1 MEGYTLPVAN
11 PEFDTLQAAESFRQ
25 AGMPADQAK
34 AVARA
39 IQQRGEDQAEDRVS
53 NSGLAAALA
62 QLETRL
68 TNRLYISLGVLFA
81 ALVAVRFFT

>member
-1 MEGYTLPVAN
+1 MIAVYTSPVAN
-11 PEFDTLQAAESFRQ
+11 PAFDTLQAAESFQQ

-39 IQQRGEDQAEDRVS
+39 IRQRGEEQVT
-53 NSGLAAALA
+53 NSGLTAALA

-81 ALVAVRFFT
+81 ALVAVGFFT

>member
-1 MEGYTLPVAN
+1 MAN
-11 PEFDTLQAAESFRQ
+11 SAFDTLQAAESFQQ

-39 IQQRGEDQAEDRVS
+39 IRQRGEDQVT

-62 QLETRL
+62 QFETRL
-68 TNRLYISLGVLFA
+68 TNHLYISLGVLFA
-81 ALVAVRFFT
+81 ALVAVGFFT

>member
-1 MEGYTLPVAN
+1 MSV
-11 PEFDTLQAAESFRQ
+11 DVS
-25 AGMPADQAK
+25 K

-39 IQQRGEDQAEDRVS
+39 FQQRGEDQVT

-81 ALVAVRFFT
+81 ALVVVRFFT

>member
-1 MEGYTLPVAN
+1 MAGYTSLVGNTA
-11 PEFDTLQAAESFRQ
+11 FDTLQAAEFFQ
-25 AGMPADQAK
+25 QTGMPTDQAK

-39 IQQRGEDQAEDRVS
+39 IRQRAEDQVT

-68 TNRLYISLGVLFA
+68 TNRLYISLGVQFA
-81 ALVAVRFFT
+81 ALVVVGFFT